1 MSYCVNCGVELAPS
15 EIKCPLCGVEVI
27 NPAQP
32 VVENPWQPYPHRDD
46 PRIAQTN
53 RRFIAAMITIAL
65 AFPMAICLA
74 IDYTYSGQLG
84 WSLYV
89 AGALAMLW
97 FWLAPSFLYNKPRF
111 VLVMLPVSGS
121 LLGFLYL
128 IEYLTVSKSRWFI
141 SLAMP
146 LVLLLTLLASAVTL
160 LARRNIIRGFAIPAS
175 IFIATGLMS
184 AGTDLLVTFYS
195 ENHWLMTW
203 SWFVLLPCLA
213 VAAIFLFIARRQ
225 KVRTE
230 ILKRLHV

>member
-15 EIKCPLCGVEVI
+15 EKQCPLCGTEVI

-97 FWLAPSFLYNKPRF
+97 FWLAPGFLYNKPRF
-111 VLVMLPVSGS
+111 VLVMLPISCS

-128 IEYLTVSKSRWFI
+128 VEYLTAPAARWFVP
-141 SLAMP
+141 LAMP
-146 LVLLLTLLASAVTL
+146 LVLLLTVLASTVTI
-160 LARRNIIRGFAIPAS
+160 LARRAIIRGFAIPAA
-175 IFIATGLMS
+175 ILVAAGLMA
-184 AGTDLLVTFYS
+184 AGTDLLITLLR
-195 ENHWLMTW
+195 EERWLLTW
-203 SWFVLLPCLA
+203 SWFVLLPSLA
-213 VAAIFLFIARRQ
+213 AAAIFLLIARRQ

-230 ILKRLHV
+230 ILKRLHI